1 MTLLRV
7 PPPAPVEV
15 RAIAALADP
24 VVRNLRI
31 TQCYHELACALAEL
45 TGPGANW
52 CTVATW
58 ASKQAGQSIRKEDL
72 QRNLQDLLRGSAS
85 AAAAAIEATQELA
98 AAGAPVTGGGE
109 RSLGGALTALWQAL
123 NPAAAFQRTSE
134 AVAAG
139 NVKVFAEIGYEF
151 ARFLALFGAGMP
163 DADALAAFCDGL
175 QPGDPP
181 DGQDWLKR
189 SFMHYHRGLAEPD
202 ARTQAELL
210 LLANLEIGFHEQT
223 RLQPEIVA
231 AMNAP
236 VYDPAA
242 LRRRLLDELF
252 PNPAARLRLFVLR
265 LAGRARSLLE
275 ARDRLA
281 EELQR
286 LGHLVITEH
295 LMTLRLS
302 HGRLL
307 RLGQDL
313 QAQFPLLLQHVALA
327 ELVTL
332 LAQVDPTPDSPA
344 GTGALDW
351 ARLPD
356 RMHFIA
362 DLFRAYHLDATLFEP
377 PFTSEQVQA
386 IKAGR
391 MPGGRL

>member
-7 PPPAPVEV
+7 PPPTPDEV
-15 RAIAALADP
+15 RAIAALAEP

-31 TQCYHELACALAEL
+31 TQAYHELACALAEL

-72 QRNLQDLLRGSAS
+72 RRGLEELLRGWAP
-85 AAAAAIEATQELA
+85 AAAAEATQELA
-98 AAGAPVTGGGE
+98 AAGAPVGGGGT
-109 RSLGGALTALWQAL
+109 RSLGGALTALWDAI

-134 AVAAG
+134 AVAQG

-151 ARFLALFGAGMP
+151 ARFLALYEAGVP
-163 DADALAAFCDGL
+163 DDRALAAFCGEL
-175 QPGDPP
+175 RPGDPP

-189 SFMHYHRGLAEPD
+189 SFTHYHRALAEPD
-202 ARTQAELL
+202 AKIRAELL

-223 RLQPEIVA
+223 RLQPEIVGA
-231 AMNAP
+231 LNAP

-242 LRRRLLDELF
+242 LRKRLLDELF

-265 LAGRARSLLE
+265 LAGRAGPLLQ
-275 ARDRLA
+275 ARDRMA

-295 LMTLRLS
+295 LMTLRLA

-313 QAQFPLLLQHVALA
+313 QAQFPLPLQQIALA
-327 ELVTL
+327 ELAAL
-332 LAQVDPTPDSPA
+332 LQQVDLTPDSTA

-351 ARLPD
+351 GRLPD

-377 PFTSEQVQA
+377 PFTSEQVRA
-386 IKAGR
+386 IKAGHV
-391 MPGGRL
+391 PGGSL

>member
-1 MTLLRV
+1 M
-7 PPPAPVEV
+7 
-15 RAIAALADP
+15 AA
-24 VVRNLRI
+24 
-31 TQCYHELACALAEL
+31 T
-45 TGPGANW
+45 
-52 CTVATW
+52 
-58 ASKQAGQSIRKEDL
+58 
-72 QRNLQDLLRGSAS
+72 
-85 AAAAAIEATQELA
+85 
-98 AAGAPVTGGGE
+98 GAPVTGEGRG
-109 RSLGGALTALWQAL
+109 LGGALSALWQAL

-151 ARFLALFGAGMP
+151 ARFLALFEAGMP
-163 DADALAAFCDGL
+163 DADALAAFCSEL
-175 QPGDPP
+175 RPGEPP

-189 SFMHYHRGLAEPD
+189 SFTHYHRGLAEPD
-202 ARTQAELL
+202 AKVRAELL

-265 LAGRARSLLE
+265 LAGRARSLLQ

-295 LMTLRLS
+295 LMTLRLAG
-302 HGRLL
+302 GRLL

-313 QAQFPLLLQHVALA
+313 QAQFPLPLQQIVLA
-327 ELVTL
+327 ELAAL
-332 LAQVDPTPDSPA
+332 LKQVDPTPDSTA

-351 ARLPD
+351 GRLPD

-362 DLFRAYHLDATLFEP
+362 DLFRAYHLDATLFDP

-391 MPGGRL
+391 VPAGPL